1 MPAQIAELRARWG
14 LDRPVWEQ
22 LALFLWRMLT
32 LDLGHSYIY
41 NQPVGLLI
49 LERLPATL
57 LLMSSG
63 ICFAFSLGLTLGI
76 AAARR
81 AGSWADTALVAFAL
95 IAYAMPGFWLGL
107 MMIVIF
113 SVKLAWLP
121 LGGLGTLGAELTGT
135 ARVLD
140 VARHLVMPTIAV
152 SLIYLAIYLRLMRAG
167 MLEIYGL
174 DFVRTARAKGL
185 TEGRIAWRHVA
196 RNALLPM
203 VTMLGLQFS
212 ALFGGSVVVESVFSL
227 PGIGRLAYEFGGGAR
242 PQHAA
247 RHHLR
252 EHHRGDPGQSGGR
265 PHLCAARSAHRVM
278 TRRSGGEFFGNRGG
292 AVGIAIMLA
301 GARGCGARAMALSRR
316 PARCGGAA
324 AAAAV
329 RGCPLPARHRPQR
342 PRHRGRHRAR
352 GARVARRSA

>member
-1 MPAQIAELRARWG
+1 LIRRRLAQALPIVLIILVANFLLLQLAPGDAVDAYVAGLGGGADASQIAELRARWG
-14 LDRPVWEQ
+14 LDRPVWQQ
-22 LALFLWRMLT
+22 LGLFLWRMAT
-32 LDLGHSYIY
+32 LDLGYSYIY

-57 LLMSSG
+57 LLMFSG
-63 ICFAFSLGLTLGI
+63 ICFAFSLGLMLGI

-81 AGSWADTALVAFAL
+81 AGTWADTALVALAL
-95 IAYAMPGFWLGL
+95 VSYAIPGFWLGL

-121 LGGLGTLGAELTGT
+121 LGGLGTLGADLTGIP
-135 ARVLD
+135 RVLD
-140 VARHLVMPTIAV
+140 VARHLIMPTIAV

-227 PGIGRLAYEFGGGAR
+227 PGIGRLAY
-242 PQHAA
+242 
-247 RHHLR
+247 
-252 EHHRGDPGQSGGR
+252 DS
-265 PHLCAARSAHRVM
+265 V
-278 TRRSGGEFFGNRGG
+278 
-292 AVGIAIMLA
+292 
-301 GARGCGARAMALSRR
+301 
-316 PARCGGAA
+316 
-324 AAAAV
+324 
-329 RGCPLPARHRPQR
+329 
-342 PRHRGRHRAR
+342 
-352 GARVARRSA
+352 VARDLNTLLGIIFVSTIVVIVVNLVVDLVYARLDPRIAS

>member
-1 MPAQIAELRARWG
+1 LAVRLIRRRLAQALPIVLIILVANFLLLQLAPGDAVDAYVAGLGGGADASQIAELRARWG
-14 LDRPVWEQ
+14 LDRPVWQQ
-22 LALFLWRMLT
+22 LGLFLWRMAT
-32 LDLGHSYIY
+32 LDLGYSYIY

-57 LLMSSG
+57 LLMFSG
-63 ICFAFSLGLTLGI
+63 ICFAFSLGLMLGI

-81 AGSWADTALVAFAL
+81 AGTWADTALVALAL
-95 IAYAMPGFWLGL
+95 VSYAIPGFWLGL

-121 LGGLGTLGAELTGT
+121 LGGLGTLGADLTGIP
-135 ARVLD
+135 RVLD
-140 VARHLVMPTIAV
+140 VARHLIMPTIAV

-227 PGIGRLAYEFGGGAR
+227 PGIGRLAY
-242 PQHAA
+242 
-247 RHHLR
+247 
-252 EHHRGDPGQSGGR
+252 DS
-265 PHLCAARSAHRVM
+265 V
-278 TRRSGGEFFGNRGG
+278 
-292 AVGIAIMLA
+292 
-301 GARGCGARAMALSRR
+301 
-316 PARCGGAA
+316 
-324 AAAAV
+324 
-329 RGCPLPARHRPQR
+329 
-342 PRHRGRHRAR
+342 
-352 GARVARRSA
+352 VARDLNTLLGIIFVSTIVVIVVNLVVDLVYARLDPRIAS

>member
-1 MPAQIAELRARWG
+1 LGGHELGQHLAGRLIRRRLVQALPIVLIVLTANFLLLRLAPGDAVDAYVAGLGGGADAVQIAELRARWG

-32 LDLGHSYIY
+32 LDLGTSYIY

-63 ICFAFSLGLTLGI
+63 ICFAFSLGLMLGV

-81 AGSWADTALVAFAL
+81 AGTWADTALVAFAL
-95 IAYAMPGFWLGL
+95 VSYAMPGFWLGL
-107 MMIVIF
+107 MMIVVF
-113 SVKLAWLP
+113 AVKLAWLP
-121 LGGLGTLGAELTGT
+121 LGGLGTLGSELTGI

-185 TEGRIAWRHVA
+185 GEGRIAWRHVA

-227 PGIGRLAYEFGGGAR
+227 PGIGRLAY
-242 PQHAA
+242 
-247 RHHLR
+247 
-252 EHHRGDPGQSGGR
+252 DS
-265 PHLCAARSAHRVM
+265 V
-278 TRRSGGEFFGNRGG
+278 
-292 AVGIAIMLA
+292 
-301 GARGCGARAMALSRR
+301 
-316 PARCGGAA
+316 
-324 AAAAV
+324 
-329 RGCPLPARHRPQR
+329 
-342 PRHRGRHRAR
+342 
-352 GARVARRSA
+352 VARDLNTLLAIIFVSTIVVILVNLAVDLIYARLDPRIAS

>member
-1 MPAQIAELRARWG
+1 MIRRRLVQALPIILIVLTANFLLLQLAPGDAVDAYVAGLGGGADAAQIAELRARWG
-14 LDRPVWEQ
+14 LDRPVWVQ
-22 LALFLWRMLT
+22 LGLFLWRMLT

-57 LLMSSG
+57 LLMSAG
-63 ICFAFSLGLTLGI
+63 ICFAFSLGLLLGV

-81 AGSWADTALVAFAL
+81 AGTWADTALVAFAL
-95 IAYAMPGFWLGL
+95 VSYAMPGFWLGL

-121 LGGLGTLGAELTGT
+121 LGGLGTLGAELTGI

-140 VARHLVMPTIAV
+140 VARHLIMPTIAV

-174 DFVRTARAKGL
+174 DFVRTARAKGIG
-185 TEGRIAWRHVA
+185 EGRIAWRHVA

-227 PGIGRLAYEFGGGAR
+227 PGIGRLAY
-242 PQHAA
+242 
-247 RHHLR
+247 
-252 EHHRGDPGQSGGR
+252 DS
-265 PHLCAARSAHRVM
+265 V
-278 TRRSGGEFFGNRGG
+278 
-292 AVGIAIMLA
+292 
-301 GARGCGARAMALSRR
+301 
-316 PARCGGAA
+316 
-324 AAAAV
+324 
-329 RGCPLPARHRPQR
+329 
-342 PRHRGRHRAR
+342 
-352 GARVARRSA
+352 VARDLNTLLAIIFVSTIVVILVNLAVDLIYARLDPRIAP

>member
-1 MPAQIAELRARWG
+1 MALRLIRRRLAQALPIILIILVGNFLLLRLAPGDAVDAYVAGLGGGADATQIAELRARWG

-22 LALFLWRMLT
+22 LALFVWRMLT
-32 LDLGHSYIY
+32 LDLGTSYIY

-57 LLMSSG
+57 LLMLAG
-63 ICFAFSLGLTLGI
+63 ICFAFSLGLLLGI

-81 AGSWADTALVAFAL
+81 SGSWADTALVAFAL
-95 IAYAMPGFWLGL
+95 VAYAMPGFWLGL

-121 LGGLGTLGAELTGT
+121 LGGLGTLGAELTGV

-140 VARHLVMPTIAV
+140 VARHLVMPTVAV

-167 MLEIYGL
+167 MVEIYGL
-174 DFVRTARAKGL
+174 DFVRTARAKGID
-185 TEGRIAWRHVA
+185 EGRIAWRHVA

-227 PGIGRLAYEFGGGAR
+227 PGIGRLAY
-242 PQHAA
+242 
-247 RHHLR
+247 
-252 EHHRGDPGQSGGR
+252 DS
-265 PHLCAARSAHRVM
+265 V
-278 TRRSGGEFFGNRGG
+278 
-292 AVGIAIMLA
+292 
-301 GARGCGARAMALSRR
+301 
-316 PARCGGAA
+316 
-324 AAAAV
+324 
-329 RGCPLPARHRPQR
+329 
-342 PRHRGRHRAR
+342 
-352 GARVARRSA
+352 VARDLNVLLGIIFVSTIVVILVNLAVDLIYARLDPRIAS

>member
-1 MPAQIAELRARWG
+1 M
-14 LDRPVWEQ
+14 
-22 LALFLWRMLT
+22 F
-32 LDLGHSYIY
+32 
-41 NQPVGLLI
+41 
-49 LERLPATL
+49 
-57 LLMSSG
+57 SG

-81 AGSWADTALVAFAL
+81 AGSLADTALVAFAL

-121 LGGLGTLGAELTGT
+121 LGGLGTLGAELTGI

-140 VARHLVMPTIAV
+140 VARHLIMPTIAV
-152 SLIYLAIYLRLMRAG
+152 SFIYLAIYLRLMRAG

-227 PGIGRLAYEFGGGAR
+227 PGIGRLAY
-242 PQHAA
+242 
-247 RHHLR
+247 
-252 EHHRGDPGQSGGR
+252 DS
-265 PHLCAARSAHRVM
+265 V
-278 TRRSGGEFFGNRGG
+278 
-292 AVGIAIMLA
+292 
-301 GARGCGARAMALSRR
+301 
-316 PARCGGAA
+316 
-324 AAAAV
+324 
-329 RGCPLPARHRPQR
+329 
-342 PRHRGRHRAR
+342 
-352 GARVARRSA
+352 VARDLNTLLGIIFVSTIVVILVNLAIDLLYARLDPRIAP

>member
-1 MPAQIAELRARWG
+1 LIRRRLVQALPIVLIVLVANFLLLRLAPGDAVDAYVAGLGGGADAVQIAELRVRWG

-32 LDLGHSYIY
+32 LDLGYSYIY

-63 ICFAFSLGLTLGI
+63 ICFAFSLGLTFGV

-81 AGSWADTALVAFAL
+81 AGTWADTALVAFAL
-95 IAYAMPGFWLGL
+95 ISYALPGFWLGL

-121 LGGLGTLGAELTGT
+121 LGGLGTLGSELTGI

-140 VARHLVMPTIAV
+140 VARHLIMPTIAV

-185 TEGRIAWRHVA
+185 GEGRIAWRHVA

-227 PGIGRLAYEFGGGAR
+227 PGIGRLAY
-242 PQHAA
+242 
-247 RHHLR
+247 
-252 EHHRGDPGQSGGR
+252 DS
-265 PHLCAARSAHRVM
+265 V
-278 TRRSGGEFFGNRGG
+278 
-292 AVGIAIMLA
+292 
-301 GARGCGARAMALSRR
+301 
-316 PARCGGAA
+316 
-324 AAAAV
+324 
-329 RGCPLPARHRPQR
+329 
-342 PRHRGRHRAR
+342 
-352 GARVARRSA
+352 VARDLNTLLGIIFVSTIVVILVNLVVDLIYARLDPRIAS

>member
-1 MPAQIAELRARWG
+1 MIRRRLAQALPIILIILVGNFLLLRLAPGDAVDAYVAGLGGGADAGQIAELRARWG
-14 LDRPVWEQ
+14 LDRLVWEQ
-22 LALFLWRMLT
+22 LALYLWRTVT
-32 LDLGHSYIY
+32 LDLGISYIY

-57 LLMSSG
+57 LLMFSG

-81 AGSWADTALVAFAL
+81 AGTWADTALVAFAL
-95 IAYAMPGFWLGL
+95 VAYAMPGFWLGL

-121 LGGLGTLGAELTGT
+121 LGGLDTLGAGLTGI

-152 SLIYLAIYLRLMRAG
+152 SFIYLAVYLRLMRAG
-167 MLEIYGL
+167 MLDIYGL

-185 TEGRIAWRHVA
+185 SEGRIAWRHVA

-227 PGIGRLAYEFGGGAR
+227 PGIGRLAY
-242 PQHAA
+242 
-247 RHHLR
+247 
-252 EHHRGDPGQSGGR
+252 DS
-265 PHLCAARSAHRVM
+265 V
-278 TRRSGGEFFGNRGG
+278 
-292 AVGIAIMLA
+292 
-301 GARGCGARAMALSRR
+301 
-316 PARCGGAA
+316 
-324 AAAAV
+324 
-329 RGCPLPARHRPQR
+329 
-342 PRHRGRHRAR
+342 
-352 GARVARRSA
+352 VARDLNTLLGIIFVSTIVVILVNLVTDLLYARLDPRIAS

>member
-1 MPAQIAELRARWG
+1 LIRRRLVQALPIVLIVLTANFLLLRLAPGDAVDAYVAGLGGGADAVQIAELRARWG

-32 LDLGHSYIY
+32 LDLGTSYIY

-63 ICFAFSLGLTLGI
+63 ICFAFSLGLMLGV

-81 AGSWADTALVAFAL
+81 AGTWADTALVAFAL
-95 IAYAMPGFWLGL
+95 VSYAMPGFWLGL
-107 MMIVIF
+107 MMIVVF
-113 SVKLAWLP
+113 AVKLAWLP
-121 LGGLGTLGAELTGT
+121 LGGLGTLGSELTGI

-185 TEGRIAWRHVA
+185 GEGRIAWRHVA

-227 PGIGRLAYEFGGGAR
+227 PGIGRLAY
-242 PQHAA
+242 
-247 RHHLR
+247 
-252 EHHRGDPGQSGGR
+252 DS
-265 PHLCAARSAHRVM
+265 V
-278 TRRSGGEFFGNRGG
+278 
-292 AVGIAIMLA
+292 
-301 GARGCGARAMALSRR
+301 
-316 PARCGGAA
+316 
-324 AAAAV
+324 
-329 RGCPLPARHRPQR
+329 
-342 PRHRGRHRAR
+342 
-352 GARVARRSA
+352 VARDLNTLLAIIFVSTIVVILVNLAVDLIYARLDPRIAS

>member
-1 MPAQIAELRARWG
+1 LGLDLARRLIRRRLAQALPIILIILVGNFLLLRLAPGDAVDAYVAGLGGGADAGQIAELRARWG
-14 LDRPVWEQ
+14 LDRLVWEQ
-22 LALFLWRMLT
+22 LALYLWRTVT
-32 LDLGHSYIY
+32 LDLGISYIY

-57 LLMSSG
+57 LLMFSG

-81 AGSWADTALVAFAL
+81 AGTWADTALVAFAL
-95 IAYAMPGFWLGL
+95 VAYAMPGFWLGL

-121 LGGLGTLGAELTGT
+121 LGGLDTLGAGLTGI

-152 SLIYLAIYLRLMRAG
+152 SFIYLAIYLRLMRAG

-227 PGIGRLAYEFGGGAR
+227 PGIGRLAY
-242 PQHAA
+242 
-247 RHHLR
+247 
-252 EHHRGDPGQSGGR
+252 DS
-265 PHLCAARSAHRVM
+265 V
-278 TRRSGGEFFGNRGG
+278 
-292 AVGIAIMLA
+292 
-301 GARGCGARAMALSRR
+301 
-316 PARCGGAA
+316 
-324 AAAAV
+324 
-329 RGCPLPARHRPQR
+329 
-342 PRHRGRHRAR
+342 
-352 GARVARRSA
+352 VARDLNTLLGIIFVSTIVVILVNLVTDLLYARLDPRIAS

>member
-1 MPAQIAELRARWG
+1 LALRLIRRRLAQALPVVLIILVGNFLLLRLAPGDAVDAYVAGLGGGADAAQIAELRARWG

-22 LALFLWRMLT
+22 LALYLWRTVT
-32 LDLGHSYIY
+32 LDLGTSYIY
-41 NQPVGLLI
+41 NQPVGRLI

-57 LLMSSG
+57 LLMFSG
-63 ICFAFSLGLTLGI
+63 ICFAFSLGFTLGI

-81 AGSWADTALVAFAL
+81 AGSLADTALVAFAL

-121 LGGLGTLGAELTGT
+121 LGGLETLGAELGGG

-140 VARHLVMPTIAV
+140 VARHLIMPTVAV
-152 SLIYLAIYLRLMRAG
+152 SFIYLAIYLRLMRAG

-227 PGIGRLAYEFGGGAR
+227 PGIGRLAY
-242 PQHAA
+242 
-247 RHHLR
+247 
-252 EHHRGDPGQSGGR
+252 DS
-265 PHLCAARSAHRVM
+265 V
-278 TRRSGGEFFGNRGG
+278 
-292 AVGIAIMLA
+292 
-301 GARGCGARAMALSRR
+301 
-316 PARCGGAA
+316 
-324 AAAAV
+324 
-329 RGCPLPARHRPQR
+329 
-342 PRHRGRHRAR
+342 
-352 GARVARRSA
+352 VARDLNTLLGIIFVSAIVVILVNLAIDLIYARLDPRIAP